1 MNHFELTP
9 DVQTEVES
17 IDELHRNLLRNAN
30 RAVSAHIAQQQGRL
44 PSIVEELLN
53 YAQYVFAAEEQLM
66 QSVGFPELAQHR
78 LDHND
83 LRLEICEVVD
93 ASRKQDAV
101 ALVRTQLSRVIGT
114 RLMDHFRTYDQRL
127 AAHARQHLKPHE
139 IQLHDS
145 ATLIRAGV
153 LVADVQESE
162 RITGTDLIQS

>member
-9 DVQTEVES
+9 DLQTEVES
-17 IDELHRNLLRNAN
+17 IDELHRNLLRHAN
-30 RAVSAHIAQQQGRL
+30 HAATIHVDQERIPAV
-44 PSIVEELLN
+44 VETLLN

-66 QSVGFPELAQHR
+66 QRIGFPELAQHR

-83 LRLEICEVVD
+83 LRLEICEIVD
-93 ASRKQDAV
+93 ASRKLDAAV
-101 ALVRTQLSRVIGT
+101 QVRTQLSRVIGA
-114 RLMDHFRTYDQRL
+114 RLMDHFRSYDQRL

-153 LVADVQESE
+153 LVVDVQESE
-162 RITGTDLIQS
+162 RITGTDLIQT

>member
-9 DVQTEVES
+9 DLQTEVES
-17 IDELHRNLLRNAN
+17 IDELHRNLLRHAN
-30 RAVSAHIAQQQGRL
+30 HAATTHVDQERIPAV
-44 PSIVEELLN
+44 VETLLN

-66 QSVGFPELAQHR
+66 QSIGFPELAQHR

-83 LRLEICEVVD
+83 LRLEICEIVD
-93 ASRKQDAV
+93 ASRKLDAAV
-101 ALVRTQLSRVIGT
+101 QVRAQLSRVIGV
-114 RLMDHFRTYDQRL
+114 RLMDHFRSYDQRL

-153 LVADVQESE
+153 LVVDVQESE
-162 RITGTDLIQS
+162 RITGTDLIQT

>member
-9 DVQTEVES
+9 DAQTEVES

-30 RAVSAHIAQQQGRL
+30 RAASAHVEQERL
-44 PSIVEELLN
+44 PSILERLLN

-66 QSVGFPELAQHR
+66 QSVGFSELPQHR

-83 LRLEICEVVD
+83 LRLELCEVVD
-93 ASRKQDAV
+93 ASRRQDAAV
-101 ALVRTQLSRVIGT
+101 LVRTQLSRVIGT
-114 RLMDHFRTYDQRL
+114 RLMDHFRTYDQRF

-145 ATLIRAGV
+145 ATLMRAGV

-162 RITGTDLIQS
+162 RITGTDLIQA